1 MLAHELNFSPFYI
14 RSLCSNGLYSSDY
27 ERLKKVFLQTYGF
40 EHLLTFSLL
49 VRSGLIV
56 LKDSTSSVLL
66 NTATRKV
73 TGGGQGASATGPRAA
88 RPNFQSVVKKFS
100 LQPTG
105 AASQGFVFRHT
116 SQYVS
121 CNFVS
126 KVSHCY
132 TNSFFKNDNMKT
144 VPKNNDPSK
153 TALLTSSTGPT
164 APWRCVW

>member
-1 MLAHELNFSPFYI
+1 MVLVGAGFGPLTLRYRVRCSIALPLYATWHSPHQPNLSPFYV

-40 EHLLTFSLL
+40 EHLVTFSLL

-73 TGGGQGASATGPRAA
+73 TGGGGQGASAAVPRAA

-100 LQPTG
+100 QQPTE
-105 AASQGFVFRHT
+105 AISQGFVFRHT
-116 SQYVS
+116 SICFMLFLPQVS
-121 CNFVS
+121 NC
-126 KVSHCY
+126 
-132 TNSFFKNDNMKT
+132 
-144 VPKNNDPSK
+144 
-153 TALLTSSTGPT
+153 
-164 APWRCVW
+164 